1 MRKGRMLYIFRL
13 YRGKYVG
20 IESELDRE
28 GGRKRKNKGKKTLK
42 NKRGK
47 QKERNKK
54 RN

>member
-42 NKRGK
+42 KAKR
-47 QKERNKK
+47 KK
-54 RN
+54 